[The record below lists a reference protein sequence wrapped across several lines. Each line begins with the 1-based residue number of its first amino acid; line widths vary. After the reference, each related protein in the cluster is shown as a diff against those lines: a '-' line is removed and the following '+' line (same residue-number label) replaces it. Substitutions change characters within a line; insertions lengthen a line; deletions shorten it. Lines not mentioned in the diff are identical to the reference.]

1 MGSESKKVVYR
12 DAAGT
17 ELWSLTARLGD
28 YPNGALSLHHVH
40 YRGTKVLHKASAP
53 YIRVKYA
60 NTSYGVFDWMDHH
73 NARPWRTGANAP
85 RIRVH
90 TVKAL
95 SGKQWLAVS
104 TYHQNSRN
112 LGDYHINQEWLF
124 MPEGAIVPRMWS
136 AGERT
141 PSDHTHHVYWR
152 LDFDIDT
159 PADHRVYHRGKEL
172 LTEQAGTKDA
182 SVSLDYWRVKNQQSG
197 RSCYIFPGSRDGTSD
212 AFSSKDYW
220 AMQYATAEDRSAGRT
235 GGEAAETYTV
245 RDANLFA
252 MLSGQKGRKP
262 QPLRDQDV
270 VFWYVAHLFHK
281 HQQGHHKHIEFQGC
295 GPTLILGGPGWPF
308 P

>member
-1 MGSESKKVVYR
+1 MVVDR
-12 DAAGT
+12 T
-17 ELWSLTARLGD
+17 PRRLSQWRAQ
-28 YPNGALSLHHVH
+28 PAPCALSGHQSVAQGERPL
-40 YRGTKVLHKASAP
+40 SP

-60 NTSYGVFDWMDHH
+60 NDTSGYFDWMDHR
-73 NARPWRTGANAP
+73 NARPWGTGANAP
-85 RIRVH
+85 RIQVQN
-90 TVKAL
+90 VKAL
-95 SGKQWLAVS
+95 SGKQWLTVS
-104 TYHQNSRN
+104 TYHQNSLN
-112 LGDYHINQEWLF
+112 LGVYHINQEWLF

-136 AGERT
+136 AGERS
-141 PSDHTHHVYWR
+141 PSDHTHHGYWR
-152 LDFDIDT
+152 FDFDIDT
-159 PADHRVYHRGKEL
+159 PADHRVYHRCKEL

-182 SVSLDYWRVKNQQSG
+182 LVSLDYWRVKNQQSG
-197 RSCYIFPGSRDGTSD
+197 RSCYIFPGSRDGTAD

-235 GGEAAETYTV
+235 GGEGTETYTV

-252 MLSGQKGRKP
+252 MLGGQGPKGRQP

-270 VFWYVAHLFHK
+270 IFWYVAHLFHK